1 MKNKQQSNSITLN
14 LIRQF
19 VPLWKIHLCRGHCN
33 PKPDQ
38 SLTISNQSQAFSSL
52 FLRLFLWPKPQT
64 FCSLSPFSHSYR
76 SLSLSLHSSRWLS
89 FHTTRKLGIE
99 NLDVHS
105 QIPSVSIQCE
115 DKAFMPFSSYQ
126 VTVLPAPPG
135 FVSSVPRPVLSAAD
149 CPTLPSC
156 RSAYRPLSTHL
167 AEMQKCRSIWMGNA
181 TMFTELY
188 AGKKF
193 SASFHRSLGRTWNFN
208 PWGKHLIVLNIG
220 AKNWF
225 PGSSSISDKLDGTL
239 AWWKSS

>member
-14 LIRQF
+14 LIWQF

-76 SLSLSLHSSRWLS
+76 SLSLSLHSSRWLC

-105 QIPSVSIQCE
+105 QIPSIQCE
-115 DKAFMPFSSYQ
+115 DEAFIPFSSYQ

-135 FVSSVPRPVLSAAD
+135 FVSSACSVRGRLPDLAQLPVSLQATVNPPA
-149 CPTLPSC
+149 
-156 RSAYRPLSTHL
+156 RN
-167 AEMQKCRSIWMGNA
+167 AEMQKHLNGKCSNCLQSCMPA
-181 TMFTELY
+181 KSFPPVFTD
-188 AGKKF
+188 
-193 SASFHRSLGRTWNFN
+193 H
-208 PWGKHLIVLNIG
+208 
-220 AKNWF
+220 
-225 PGSSSISDKLDGTL
+225 
-239 AWWKSS
+239 